1 MPSINS
7 HNRRRQPNRPPSWRT
22 TALLLALPLVL
33 FACAGQQPTIVA
45 IQEPLEDIQPSNA
58 QSRESG
64 SLWQEG
70 NDSLFSD
77 RKARDIGDIVTVII
91 FEQASA
97 SKAATTSTDRNSSIS
112 ASIPNFF
119 GLENDDIWNGF
130 NPVDLQNIVQA
141 DFANGFDG
149 SGTTTRKED
158 LTASLTTQVVGRY
171 PNGQLKIRGG
181 KEVMVNNEVQVIYLT
196 GIIRPVDIT
205 SANTINSAKILN
217 ARISY
222 TGKGAISDKQ
232 QPGWAMRVLD
242 NVWPF

>member
-1 MPSINS
+1 MRN
-7 HNRRRQPNRPPSWRT
+7 
-22 TALLLALPLVL
+22 LLLFILTVFVL
-33 FACAGQQPTIVA
+33 SSCAKPSPQVTKIP
-45 IQEPLEDIQPSNA
+45 EPLEGIQSASIEKGEP
-58 QSRESG
+58 G
-64 SLWQEG
+64 SLW
-70 NDSLFSD
+70 NKRSSSIFSD
-77 RKARDIGDIVTVII
+77 RKAQNIGDIVTVLIS
-91 FEQASA
+91 ETASA
-97 SKAATTSTDRNSSIS
+97 SKEASTKTDRTTNIS

-119 GLENDDIWNGF
+119 GLENDDIWNGY
-130 NPVDLQNIVQA
+130 NPVDLSNLVNA

-149 SGTTTRKED
+149 NGTTTRKED

-181 KEVMVNNEVQVIYLT
+181 KEVMVNNEVQLIYLT

-205 SANTINSAKILN
+205 AANTVSSDKILN

-232 QPGWAMRVLD
+232 EPGWMMRTLD